1 MEDISIIYD
10 QLKKEVES
18 STLQELVDRNMYI
31 RLAEIL
37 NELKGKGYEGL
48 DANVREMLVEMLT
61 DIARL
66 MLTIRIEKVKSCKD
80 IHDIDYSMLTEEELY
95 IALEERELRYKHELV
110 LSSIIN
116 GRSKVLEALRERIRG
131 MLLVVRFL
139 KHVDAFIA
147 KDGRKYGPF
156 NAEDV
161 AVIPLIDALEFIKQ
175 GVAIELPILDM

>member
-18 STLQELVDRNMYI
+18 STLQEVDRNMYI
-31 RLAEIL
+31 RLAEML

-48 DANVREMLVEMLT
+48 DANVRGMLVEILT

-66 MLTIRIEKVKSCKD
+66 MLTIRIEKVKACKD

-95 IALEERELRYKHELV
+95 IAVEERELRYKHELI

-116 GRSKVLEALRERIRG
+116 GRSKVLEALRGRVRG
-131 MLLVVRFL
+131 MSVVVRFL
-139 KHVDAFIA
+139 RHVDALIA

-161 AVIPLIDALEFIKQ
+161 AVIPLIDALEFVKQ
-175 GVAIELPILDM
+175 GVAVELPALDM

>member
-1 MEDISIIYD
+1 MIYE

-18 STLQELVDRNMYI
+18 STLQELGDRNMYI

-48 DANVREMLVEMLT
+48 DAKVRDMFVEILT

-66 MLTIRIEKVKSCKD
+66 MLTIRIEKVRVCKD

-95 IALEERELRYKHELV
+95 IAVEEREQRYKHEFV

-116 GRSKVLEALRERIRG
+116 GRSKVLEALRERVRD
-131 MLLVVRFL
+131 MFVVVRFL

-156 NAEDV
+156 NTEDV
-161 AVIPLIDALEFIKQ
+161 AVIPLIDALEFIRQ
-175 GVAIELPILDM
+175 GVVVELPMLDM